1 MARRHWLDPLA
12 RPLLRATG
20 QLPQP
25 AAAPGAA
32 SQAAS
37 PADDHASSVERELL
51 LLRLRQDPGCAL
63 RTGEEVVQA
72 AALGWRLDVNRAS
85 ASDWRRLPGIA
96 PSQVDLL
103 LRLQAGGVQ
112 LSGAEDLQ
120 RLLELSDSQLQQ
132 WLPVLEYRWYGEAA
146 PAPGAPSR
154 LDLNRA
160 TARQLQELGLHD
172 ERLQRLLRERSRQPF
187 RDLADLQQR
196 LCLPASLVEGW
207 IGKVCFGSP
216 PQGPVLPPGAK
227 RL

>member
-12 RPLLRATG
+12 RQLLRATG

-85 ASDWRRLPGIA
+85 ASDWRRLPGIECREVFA
-96 PSQVDLL
+96 IGHRHVNG
-103 LRLQAGGVQ
+103 RAV
-112 LSGAEDLQ
+112 
-120 RLLELSDSQLQQ
+120 
-132 WLPVLEYRWYGEAA
+132 GEEEAH
-146 PAPGAPSR
+146 R
-154 LDLNRA
+154 V
-160 TARQLQELGLHD
+160 T
-172 ERLQRLLRERSRQPF
+172 
-187 RDLADLQQR
+187 
-196 LCLPASLVEGW
+196 CLVEC
-207 IGKVCFGSP
+207 VTACFGPRRRGRRRGTRRTACVCHS
-216 PQGPVLPPGAK
+216 G
-227 RL
+227 RR